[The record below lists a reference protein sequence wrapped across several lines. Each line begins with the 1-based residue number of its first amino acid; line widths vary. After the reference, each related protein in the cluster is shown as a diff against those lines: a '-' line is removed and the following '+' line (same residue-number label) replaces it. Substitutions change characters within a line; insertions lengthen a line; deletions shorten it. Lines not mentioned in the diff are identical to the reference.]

1 LYPIGEVQ
9 LKHIINI
16 KPLTIFAIKLAR
28 ARLGNMKN
36 VIIFFFITFSIFQ
49 SFGNTIKSIP
59 LKNYNLELPQKS
71 ISTIITCIQTDLNG
85 NVTINWTQ
93 ASDPT
98 NSFTEYQ
105 IHTVQNGLLAT
116 INSINTTS
124 YTHQNVTQKF
134 DYFITTISNLDGY
147 SSTETISNIFL
158 TVNNPS
164 DGTAILQWNN
174 PSPTK
179 LPSMGSYCKIVR
191 EYPLGIWTLR
201 DSVPYGTTFFKDTID
216 VCQAF
221 LNYKIIVPNQS
232 CDYVSNSKGDNFKD
246 IISPDIPIISQVS
259 IDTLTNNLVI
269 TWNKNK
275 QSDTQG
281 YIIYSIDNNG
291 FASEITRLNGL
302 SNTSFSYNP
311 SLNSNPLT
319 YSVAAFDFCL
329 TNSIDPTFQ
338 TSAKAEVHT
347 PARGIGMLDICNRD
361 VKLSWTE
368 YKGWSSILNYEIWG
382 KKEGE
387 QWIKLGSTNSFDFHT
402 IGEATKN
409 YCFVIKAISLE
420 GKESF
425 SNRIC
430 LTITAPSQP
439 SYNYL
444 KTSTVNG
451 NKIELH
457 HYVEVISGV
466 KEVIFQRLNN
476 SIFEEIGRS
485 PVNQSEIIFI
495 DPNVFVDKNS
505 YTYRVVVLD
514 SCGNLGSISN
524 IAKTMVLTIQTNK
537 NEMKNYL
544 NWSKYETFNGST
556 LGYKIYRGFDGV
568 FSPEPLAVLS
578 NSQFY
583 YEDEFDKVEYSGK
596 TCYYVEAFEG
606 VNKYGLQET
615 SQSNSSCA
623 VTEPITFI
631 PNAFTPNGDRINEI
645 FLPKVSIFDYSS
657 YQLIIF
663 DRWEHVLFETT
674 NSEIGW
680 NGTIKSSGKMAD
692 PGSYVY
698 LLKINDGNGI
708 EIIKRGHI
716 NLLK

>member
-1 LYPIGEVQ
+1 
-9 LKHIINI
+9 
-16 KPLTIFAIKLAR
+16 
-28 ARLGNMKN
+28 MKN
-36 VIIFFFITFSIFQ
+36 GNIFFFLIFSIFQ

-59 LKNYNLELPQKS
+59 LKKTNLEFPQKS
-71 ISTIITCIQTDLNG
+71 ISTSITCIQTDQNG

-93 ASDPT
+93 ASDPS

-105 IHTVQNGLLAT
+105 IHTVQNGLITT

-124 YTHQNVTQKF
+124 YIHLNVTQKF
-134 DYFITTISNLDGY
+134 DYFITTVSNLDGN

-174 PSPTK
+174 PTSSK
-179 LPSMGSYCKIVR
+179 LPSMGSYCKISR
-191 EYPLGIWTLR
+191 EYPAGIWNIR
-201 DSVPYGTTFFKDTID
+201 DSVPYGTTFYKDTID

-291 FASEITRLNGL
+291 FASEITTINGL
-302 SNTSFSYNP
+302 SNTSYSYDP
-311 SLNSNPLT
+311 TLNSNPLT

-329 TNSIDPTFQ
+329 TNSNVPSFQ
-338 TSAKAEVHT
+338 TSAKAEIHT
-347 PARGIGMLDICNRD
+347 PAKGIGSLNICNRD

-368 YKGWSSILNYEIWG
+368 YKGWTSILNYEIWG
-382 KKEGE
+382 KIIGE
-387 QWIKLGSTNSFDFHT
+387 QWIKLGSTNSLEFHT
-402 IGEATKN
+402 TGEAMKN
-409 YCFVIKAISLE
+409 YCFVVKSISSD

-430 LTITAPSQP
+430 LTIIAPSQP

-444 KTSTVNG
+444 KTTTVNG
-451 NKIELH
+451 DKIELH
-457 HYVEVISGV
+457 QYVEVISGV

-485 PVNQSEIIFI
+485 PVNQSELLFI
-495 DPNVFVDKNS
+495 DSDVFIDKIS
-505 YTYRVVVLD
+505 YTYRVVILD
-514 SCGNLGSISN
+514 SCGNLGAISN
-524 IAKTMVLTIQTNK
+524 TAKTMVLNIQTNK
-537 NEMKNYL
+537 NEMKHYL
-544 NWSKYETFNGST
+544 NWSKYEIFNGST
-556 LGYKIYRGFDGV
+556 LGYKIYRGFDGI

-578 NSQFY
+578 NSQFC
-583 YEDEFDKVEYSGK
+583 YEDKFDKVDYSGK

-606 VNKYGLQET
+606 INKYGLNET
-615 SQSNSSCA
+615 SKSNSRCN
-623 VTEPITFI
+623 VIEPITFI
-631 PNAFTPNGDRINEI
+631 PNAFTPNGDRINEV
-645 FLPKVSIFDYSS
+645 FLPQVSLFDYSS
-657 YQLIIF
+657 YHLIIF

-680 NGTIKSSGKMAD
+680 NGTINSTGNIAN

-698 LLKINDGNGI
+698 LLKIKDGNGI

>member
-1 LYPIGEVQ
+1 MSPIGEVH
-9 LKHIINI
+9 LKLIINI
-16 KPLTIFAIKLAR
+16 KSLTIFAIKIALK
-28 ARLGNMKN
+28 RLNVMKN
-36 VIIFFFITFSIFQ
+36 SSVCFFLIFSIFH
-49 SFGNTIKSIP
+49 SFGNTIK
-59 LKNYNLELPQKS
+59 NNLEFPQKS
-71 ISTIITCIQTDLNG
+71 ISTTFTCIQTDING
-85 NVTINWTQ
+85 NVTINWNQ

-105 IHTVQNGLLAT
+105 IHTVQNGLLTT

-124 YTHQNVTQKF
+124 YTHLNVTQKF
-134 DYFITTISNLDGY
+134 DYFITTVSNLGGS

-174 PSPTK
+174 PTSSK
-179 LPSMGSYCKIVR
+179 LPSMGAYCKISR
-191 EYPLGIWTLR
+191 EYPVGIWTIR
-201 DSVPYGTTFFKDTID
+201 DSVPYGTTFYKDTID

-221 LNYKIIVPNQS
+221 LNYKIIVPNQT
-232 CDYVSNSKGDNFKD
+232 CNYVSNCKGDNFKD
-246 IISPDIPIISQVS
+246 VISPDIPVISQVS

-291 FASEITRLNGL
+291 FSTEITTINGL
-302 SNTSFSYNP
+302 SNTSYSYDP
-311 SLNSNPLT
+311 TLNSNPLT

-329 TNSIDPTFQ
+329 TNSIIPTFQ

-347 PARGIGMLDICNRD
+347 PVKGEGSLNICTRD

-382 KKEGE
+382 QITGE
-387 QWIKLGSTNSFDFHT
+387 PWIKLGETNSLEFHT
-402 IGEATKN
+402 IGEAMKN
-409 YCFVIKAISLE
+409 YCFVVKAISSD

-430 LTITAPSQP
+430 LTIIAPSQP

-444 KTSTVNG
+444 KTTTVKG
-451 NKIELH
+451 DKIELH
-457 HYVEVISGV
+457 HYIEVITGV
-466 KEVIFQRLNN
+466 REVIFQRLNN
-476 SIFEEIGRS
+476 AIFEEIGRS
-485 PVNQSEIIFI
+485 TVTQSEIVFI
-495 DPNVFVDKNS
+495 DSNVFVDKNS

-514 SCGNLGSISN
+514 SCGNHGAISN
-524 IAKTMVLTIQTNK
+524 TAKTIVLNIQTNE
-537 NEMKNYL
+537 NEMKHYL
-544 NWSKYETFNGST
+544 NWTKYENFNGST
-556 LGYKIYRGFDGV
+556 LGYKIYRGYDGV
-568 FSPEPLAVLS
+568 FSTEPLVFLS
-578 NSQFY
+578 NSQYF
-583 YEDEFDKVEYSGK
+583 YEDEIDKLDYSGK
-596 TCYYVEAFEG
+596 ACYYVEAYEG
-606 VNKYGLQET
+606 LNKYGLHEA
-615 SQSNSSCA
+615 SQSNSNCPIL
-623 VTEPITFI
+623 EPIVFI
-631 PNAFTPNGDRINEI
+631 PNAFTPNGDRINET
-645 FLPKVSIFDYSS
+645 FLPQVSRFNYSN
-657 YQLIIF
+657 YQLTIF
-663 DRWEHVLFETT
+663 DRWEHILFETT

-680 NGTIKSSGKMAD
+680 NGAIKSTGKMAQ

>member
-1 LYPIGEVQ
+1 
-9 LKHIINI
+9 
-16 KPLTIFAIKLAR
+16 
-28 ARLGNMKN
+28 MKN
-36 VIIFFFITFSIFQ
+36 GSIFFFLIFSIFQ

-59 LKNYNLELPQKS
+59 LKKNNLEFPQKS
-71 ISTIITCIQTDLNG
+71 ISTSITCIQTDQNG
-85 NVTINWTQ
+85 NVTINWTK
-93 ASDPT
+93 ASDPS

-105 IHTVQNGLLAT
+105 IHTVQNGLLTT
-116 INSINTTS
+116 INSINTTT

-134 DYFITTISNLDGY
+134 DYFITTVLNLDGN

-174 PSPTK
+174 PTSSK
-179 LPSMGSYCKIVR
+179 LPSMGSYCKISR
-191 EYPLGIWTLR
+191 EYPAGIWSIR
-201 DSVPYGTTFFKDTID
+201 DSVPYGTTFYKDTID

-221 LNYKIIVPNQS
+221 LNYKIIVQNQS
-232 CDYVSNSKGDNFKD
+232 CEYVSNSKGDNFKD
-246 IISPDIPIISQVS
+246 VISPDIPIISQVS

-291 FASEITRLNGL
+291 FSTEITTINGL
-302 SNTSFSYNP
+302 SNTSYSYDQT
-311 SLNSNPLT
+311 LNSNPLT
-319 YSVAAFDFCL
+319 YSVAAFDFCW
-329 TNSIDPTFQ
+329 TNSTVPSFQ
-338 TSAKAEVHT
+338 TSAKAEIHT
-347 PARGIGMLDICNRD
+347 PAKGIGSLNICNRV

-368 YKGWSSILNYEIWG
+368 YKGWTSILNYEIWG
-382 KKEGE
+382 KIIGE
-387 QWIKLGSTNSFDFHT
+387 QWIKLGSTNSLEFHT
-402 IGEATKN
+402 TGEAMKN
-409 YCFVIKAISLE
+409 YCFVIKAISTD

-430 LTITAPSQP
+430 LTIIAPSQP

-444 KTSTVNG
+444 KTTTVNID
-451 NKIELH
+451 NIELH

-485 PVNQSEIIFI
+485 PVNQSELLFI
-495 DPNVFVDKNS
+495 DSDVFVDKNS

-514 SCGNLGSISN
+514 SCGNLGAISN
-524 IAKTMVLTIQTNK
+524 TAKTMVLNIQTNK
-537 NEMKNYL
+537 NEMKHYL
-544 NWSKYETFNGST
+544 NWSKYEIFNGST
-556 LGYKIYRGFDGV
+556 LGYKIYRGFDGIY
-568 FSPEPLAVLS
+568 SPKPLAVLS

-583 YEDEFDKVEYSGK
+583 YEDEFDKVDYSGK

-606 VNKYGLQET
+606 INKYGLNET
-615 SQSNSSCA
+615 SKSNSRCT
-623 VTEPITFI
+623 VIEPITFI
-631 PNAFTPNGDRINEI
+631 PNAFTPNGDRINEV
-645 FLPKVSIFDYSS
+645 FLPQVSLFDYSS
-657 YQLIIF
+657 YHLIIF

-680 NGTIKSSGKMAD
+680 NGTIKSTGNIAN

-698 LLKINDGNGI
+698 LIKIKDGNGI